1 MPRSHLSPAL
11 PRVIGETS
19 PYQDLSR
26 YNAAPRH
33 RYVTIDRDDIYCC
46 FCRQSV
52 PQGTVAVRFPPKWA
66 TRHLECKSPKRKPW
80 KVLERL

>member
-1 MPRSHLSPAL
+1 MPRSRLSPAL

-33 RYVTIDRDDIYCC
+33 RYVTIDRDGIYCVY
-46 FCRQSV
+46 CRQDV

-66 TRHLECKSPKRKPW
+66 TRHLECKSPKRRPW
-80 KVLERL
+80 KVRERL